1 MKKVIRIT
9 ESELI
14 SLVKGIIE
22 EQSTAAVAKKPVTT
36 NKDLSRGTQ
45 EIRQLIEKI
54 KPNLVG
60 KNVAVNFRPSN
71 SEKEETRTVRIT
83 GIEVVEADY
92 NKLINPIAN
101 PDLPDIAL
109 PYQLRLVTDDLSFR
123 DQYGTKSRDPKKFEV
138 QKIYFGCKQPNQ
150 VSVFDPVIKYRFG
163 VSKQIQDYLSNKLGC
178 KGPIRRDVNFG
189 N

>member
-14 SLVKGIIE
+14 NLVKGIIK
-22 EQSTAAVAKKPVTT
+22 EQSTPVAKKTVTT
-36 NKDLSRGTQ
+36 NKDLTRGTQ

-92 NKLINPIAN
+92 NKLVNPVAN
-101 PDLPDIAL
+101 PNLPDIAL
-109 PYQLRLVTDDLSFR
+109 PYQLLLVTDDLSFR
-123 DQYGTKSRDPKKFEV
+123 NDYGVKIRDPKKFEV
-138 QKIYFGCKQPNQ
+138 QKIYFGCTRPDN
-150 VSVFDPVIKYRFG
+150 VSVFDPIKKYRFG
-163 VSKQIQDYLSNKLGC
+163 VSKQIQDYLSKQLGC